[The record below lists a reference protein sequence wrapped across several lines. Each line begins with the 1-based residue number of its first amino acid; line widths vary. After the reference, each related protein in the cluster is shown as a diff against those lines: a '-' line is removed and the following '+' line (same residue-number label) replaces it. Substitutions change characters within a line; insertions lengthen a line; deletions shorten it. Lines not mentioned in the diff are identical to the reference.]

1 MNSTSS
7 FVLPRFVYIPNILHM
22 RDDTFFFYVSPM
34 MIAGETARNSGL
46 KFRYFL
52 FCYCLMFVAGIL
64 FQPVDLH
71 LLKRK

>member
-1 MNSTSS
+1 
-7 FVLPRFVYIPNILHM
+7 M

-52 FCYCLMFVAGIL
+52 FCYYLMFVAGIL